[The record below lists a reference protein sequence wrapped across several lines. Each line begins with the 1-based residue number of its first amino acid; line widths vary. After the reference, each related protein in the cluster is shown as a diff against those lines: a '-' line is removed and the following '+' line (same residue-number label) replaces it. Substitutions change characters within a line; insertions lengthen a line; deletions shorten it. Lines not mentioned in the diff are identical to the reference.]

1 MTAELSGM
9 QEPFEPEFHFS
20 KGPRVR
26 IVEGPFTEFV
36 GRVSESHREQQKV
49 TVLLS
54 YFGKETPFVFDFL
67 QVEKIKPFLP

>member
-1 MTAELSGM
+1 MTAEPSGM

-20 KGPRVR
+20 IGQRVR

-36 GRVSESHREQQKV
+36 GRVRENQREQQKV

-67 QVEKIKPFLP
+67 QVEKIEPFLP

>member
-20 KGPRVR
+20 EGQRVR

-49 TVLLS
+49 IVLTS
-54 YFGKETPFVFDFL
+54 
-67 QVEKIKPFLP
+67 